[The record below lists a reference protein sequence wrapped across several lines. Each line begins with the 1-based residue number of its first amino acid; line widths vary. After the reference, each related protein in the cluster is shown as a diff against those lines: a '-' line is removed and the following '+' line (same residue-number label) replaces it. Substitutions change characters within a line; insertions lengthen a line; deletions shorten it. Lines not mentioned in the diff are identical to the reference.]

1 MSIREINS
9 KLITQTVSAL
19 FMNAAVFLPHD
30 VKNAIDCAVN
40 KESSPHAGKVLEI
53 LAENYKY
60 AEESG
65 IPICQDTGMAVVFI
79 ELGQDVH
86 ISGDNLEDAVN
97 KGVGLGYKQGY
108 LRKSVVADPL
118 DRKNT
123 GDNTPAV
130 IHVRIVPG
138 DRVKITAMPK
148 GFGSEN
154 MSAIRM
160 FTPSARKREIV
171 EFIVETVKKAGGK
184 PCPPVIIGIGI
195 GGTAEKACLL
205 AKQALARD
213 LSKPNEN
220 PAYAELE
227 ATILNRVNA
236 TGIGPQGMG
245 GCVTALAAL
254 IEYFPTHIAG
264 LPVAVNISCHA
275 CRHSSAVI

>member
-9 KLITQTVSAL
+9 EVITQTVCAL
-19 FMNAAVFLPHD
+19 FMDAAVFLPAD
-30 VKNAIDCAVN
+30 VRNAIENAKN
-40 KESSPHAGKVLEI
+40 KEMSAHAKQILEI
-53 LAENYKY
+53 LAENCRY

-97 KGVGLGYKQGY
+97 KGVRQGYERGY

-118 DRKNT
+118 NRVNT

-138 DRVKITAMPK
+138 DKIRITAMPK

-154 MSAIRM
+154 MSAVRM
-160 FTPSARKREIV
+160 FTPSASDEEIADFV
-171 EFIVETVKKAGGK
+171 VETVVRAGGM
-184 PCPPVIIGIGI
+184 PCPPVVIGVGI

-205 AKQALARD
+205 AKQALIRD
-213 LSKPNEN
+213 LTESNEN
-220 PAYAELE
+220 PAYAQLE
-227 ATILNRVNA
+227 EKILRRVNL
-236 TGIGPQGMG
+236 TGLGPQGMG
-245 GCVTALAAL
+245 GRVTALAVL

-275 CRHSSAVI
+275 CRHKTAVI

>member
-1 MSIREINS
+1 MCAI
-9 KLITQTVSAL
+9 
-19 FMNAAVFLPHD
+19 FMDAAVFLPAD
-30 VKNAIDCAVN
+30 VRNAIENAKN
-40 KESSPHAGKVLEI
+40 KEMSAHAKQILEI
-53 LAENYKY
+53 LAENCRY

-97 KGVGLGYKQGY
+97 KGVRQGYERGY

-118 DRKNT
+118 NRVNT

-138 DRVKITAMPK
+138 DKIRITAMPK

-154 MSAIRM
+154 MSAVRM
-160 FTPSARKREIV
+160 FTPSASDEEIADFV
-171 EFIVETVKKAGGK
+171 VETVVRAGGM
-184 PCPPVIIGIGI
+184 PCPPVVIGVGI

-205 AKQALARD
+205 AKQALIRD
-213 LSKPNEN
+213 LTESNEN
-220 PAYAELE
+220 PAYAQLE
-227 ATILNRVNA
+227 EKILRRVNL
-236 TGIGPQGMG
+236 TGLGPQGMG
-245 GCVTALAAL
+245 GRVTALAVL

-275 CRHSSAVI
+275 CRHKTAVI